1 MYKLIKTENREE
13 IVINRSRF
21 IGTGFLCMSEDEA
34 KEKVAKI
41 KKEFSDATH
50 NCYAYIFDE
59 LGNALKF
66 SDDGEP
72 QGTAGMPILE
82 VLRNKKLVL
91 SGVVV
96 TRYFGGIKLGAG
108 GLVRAYTECA
118 VKTLD
123 ACGVTVM
130 TEAVRLRLTVDYPLA
145 KLVDR
150 FLKDY
155 VLENTEYGEK
165 VTYSVVCRKS
175 EADLLTSDFTELT
188 LGKGDIIRIGELFYP
203 FEEKV

>member
-1 MYKLIKTENREE
+1 MYKLIKCEKREE
-13 IVINRSRF
+13 IVINKSRF
-21 IGTGFLCMSEDEA
+21 IGTGFSCMNEEEA

-59 LGNALKF
+59 LGNSLKF

-123 ACGVTVM
+123 SCGVKVM
-130 TEAVRLRLTVDYPLA
+130 TEAISYSLSVDYPLV
-145 KLVDR
+145 KPTER
-150 FLKDY
+150 FLKDF
-155 VLENTEYGEK
+155 VLKNTSFGEK
-165 VTYSVVCRKS
+165 VTFDVVCKKA
-175 EADLLTSDFTELT
+175 EAGILESGFIELT
-188 LGKGDIIRIGELFYP
+188 LGKGIIEKVGEIFYP
-203 FEEKV
+203 FEE

>member
-1 MYKLIKTENREE
+1 MYKLIRFEKREE

-21 IGTGFLCMSEDEA
+21 IGTGFSCFSEEEA
-34 KEKVAKI
+34 KAKVAKI

-72 QGTAGMPILE
+72 QGTAGMPILD

-123 ACGVTVM
+123 SCGIKVM
-130 TEAVRLRLTVDYPLA
+130 TEAVRYSLSVDYSLA
-145 KLVDR
+145 KFVER

-155 VLENTEYGEK
+155 VLEGTTYNEK
-165 VTYSVVCRKS
+165 VTYSVICKKAEAPLLKS
-175 EADLLTSDFTELT
+175 SFTELT
-188 LGKGDIIRIGELFYP
+188 LGKGNIFVANELFYP
-203 FEEKV
+203 FEE